1 MSKTNK
7 ISFLERF
14 ERAVNILPDPFFMFI
29 FLALAVIFLSWLGS
43 ILNISD
49 INPASGQEIHI
60 TNLLG
65 KESIRRIFTDA
76 VKNFIEFPPLGL
88 VLVTVMGVGVAER
101 TGMLSAYLRAMVSFV
116 PLWMITPALVFT
128 SVFSHIMGDACIVI
142 MPALGAL
149 LFISVNRHPLAG
161 IIIALVGACGGLS
174 ANIILTAID
183 PMLAGFTDSAAKI
196 LDKNYDVYAT
206 ANYFFMFAS
215 SFLVTIVT
223 TIINDKFI
231 EPSLGKW
238 TAPDSLSQSVFA
250 AKKISKIEMKAIVYS
265 FISLIILIAGLLF
278 LVVPEN
284 AVLRDASNKLVP
296 FYKSIIFL
304 IMIFFI
310 ISGIVYGLIMENIK
324 STKDIAKLAA
334 ESVGLMGSYIILAF
348 AASQF
353 LAYFTWSNMGIIIA
367 IKSAGFLQSIGIGG
381 IPLLISFIIFSA
393 ILNLFITS
401 ASAKW
406 AIMAPV
412 FVPMMMILGF
422 APETT
427 QACFRVADSSTNLIT
442 PLLPYFPIVIIAAQK
457 YVPELTFGKLL
468 RNLMPYSIT
477 LLIVW
482 TIFLVIWIWLGI
494 PLGPDTNLYYTPNF
508 K

>member
-1 MSKTNK
+1 MTKINK
-7 ISFLERF
+7 IPFLERF
-14 ERAVNILPDPFFMFI
+14 EKTVNILPDPFFMFA
-29 FLALAVIFLSWLGS
+29 FLAISVVFMSWLGS
-43 ILNISD
+43 VFNISAV
-49 INPASGQEIHI
+49 NPASGQEIHI

-101 TGMLSAYLRAMVSFV
+101 TGMLSSYLRAMVSFV

-128 SVFSHIMGDACIVI
+128 SVFSHIMGDACMVI

-174 ANIILTAID
+174 ASIILTAID
-183 PMLAGFTDSAAKI
+183 PLLSGFTDAAAKI
-196 LDKNYDVYAT
+196 LDKNYTVYAT
-206 ANYFFMFAS
+206 SNYFFMFAS

-238 TAPDSLSQSVFA
+238 VAPANLPKSIFA
-250 AKKISKIEMKAIVYS
+250 FEKISKIEKKAILYS
-265 FISLIILIAGLLF
+265 LISLIILTIGLLY
-278 LVVPEN
+278 LVLPEN
-284 AVLRDASNKLVP
+284 AILRENNGKLVP

-304 IMIFFI
+304 IMTFFI
-310 ISGIVYGLIMENIK
+310 ISGVIYGIIIKNIH

-334 ESVGLMGSYIILAF
+334 ESVGSMGSYMILAF

-353 LAYFTWSNMGIIIA
+353 LAYFTWSNMGIVIA
-367 IKSAGFLQSIGIGG
+367 IKSAGFLQSMGIGG
-381 IPLLISFIIFSA
+381 IPLLISFIIFSGL
-393 ILNLFITS
+393 LNLFITS

-412 FVPMMMILGF
+412 FVPMMMLLGF

-442 PLLPYFPIVIIAAQK
+442 PLLPYFPIVIVAAQK
-457 YVPELTFGKLL
+457 YIPELTFGKLL
-468 RNLMPYSIT
+468 RNLVPYSLT

-482 TIFLVIWIWLGI
+482 SIFLVLWIWLGI
-494 PLGPDTNLYYTPNF
+494 PLGPDTHLYYTPKF
-508 K
+508 